1 MGSRVMRPQKEVRV
15 VIIKTFFEN
24 VALRP
29 LDSFLLT

>member
-1 MGSRVMRPQKEVRV
+1 MKTQKVVRV
-15 VIIKTFFEN
+15 VTLDTFFEN